1 VNPPVSR
8 FIVTALALA
17 LMACA
22 APGRQTPGAS
32 PASSQG
38 SQPELSP
45 EARDALSRASSD
57 IEQARAADAL
67 WTTAAAA
74 MDKALAAAKLGDN
87 ATLITQARIAS
98 ELAKLGLAQKHYPS
112 TEK

>member
-1 VNPPVSR
+1 MNSPRSR
-8 FIVTALALA
+8 RLIAALALG
-17 LMACA
+17 LSLGACV
-22 APGRQTPGAS
+22 TPGPVTE
-32 PASSQG
+32 PATSSQG
-38 SQPELSP
+38 SQPVLSP

>member
-1 VNPPVSR
+1 VNPAARR
-8 FIVTALALA
+8 FIVLALA
-17 LMACA
+17 AWGLSACVTPGPVVAPA
-22 APGRQTPGAS
+22 AP
-32 PASSQG
+32 SQG